1 MDEPNYQLQMQ
12 SQQIEGLSPLAV
24 GDQKLNR
31 HLGQIIGTGIF
42 SNSSYIL
49 ANCGSGG
56 MMMILWWVGA
66 IFAITGV
73 WNYLELGT
81 MATYQYRRPRELI
94 SFVFVIIVGMFGKGS
109 GLAQGATVFGSNVIY
124 AIGGADYIND
134 WAARG
139 FAVFCLVFWLVMNI
153 VSSKTAI
160 GANNA
165 FTILKLIL
173 LILLICVG
181 FAGLTG
187 QLPNQPDLSVNFSFQ
202 GTLSNPGS
210 YANAI
215 YFVIFAYG
223 GWSNLNYVVD
233 ELKDPIKNLPKC
245 SITAV
250 YIYITHT
257 LTIAFTLAY
266 LAVLSK
272 DVIVNSD
279 ATVAANLFNTA
290 LGGVF
295 GSRVLPVLIG
305 LSSFGSVGSIFFT
318 GSRIILEAARKGYL
332 PYDRFFAK
340 SHPKLQTP
348 VNSLLLLFIISLI
361 FLLAPPPG
369 AVFEFILAF
378 AGYGDYFF
386 SVMSV
391 IGLLIMRRTHPD
403 IKRPIKTSI
412 VASIIFIM
420 MCIYNLVFIF
430 VPPTSSSASYPYWLP
445 YLMTII
451 VALLSVG
458 IWYYK
463 VEYKDAL
470 SKSYNAEI
478 REDGKQELFEDIYD
492 NDEKESSD
500 LSVEEISK
508 EIDMTK

>member
-1 MDEPNYQLQMQ
+1 
-12 SQQIEGLSPLAV
+12 
-24 GDQKLNR
+24 
-31 HLGQIIGTGIF
+31 
-42 SNSSYIL
+42 
-49 ANCGSGG
+49 
-56 MMMILWWVGA
+56 
-66 IFAITGV
+66 
-73 WNYLELGT
+73 
-81 MATYQYRRPRELI
+81 
-94 SFVFVIIVGMFGKGS
+94 MFGKGS
-109 GLAQGATVFGSNVIY
+109 GLAQGASVFGSNVIY

-139 FAVFCLVFWLVMNI
+139 FA
-153 VSSKTAI
+153 
-160 GANNA
+160 
-165 FTILKLIL
+165 
-173 LILLICVG
+173 G

-215 YFVIFAYG
+215 YF
-223 GWSNLNYVVD
+223 
-233 ELKDPIKNLPKC
+233 
-245 SITAV
+245 
-250 YIYITHT
+250 T

-305 LSSFGSVGSIFFT
+305 LSSFGSVGSMFYT

-348 VNSLLLLFIISLI
+348 VNSLLLLFTISLI

-369 AVFEFILAF
+369 AVFEFVLAF

-386 SVMSV
+386 SVMAV

-430 VPPTSSSASYPYWLP
+430 VPPTSSSASYPYWR
-445 YLMTII
+445 
-451 VALLSVG
+451 
-458 IWYYK
+458 K
-463 VEYKDAL
+463 
-470 SKSYNAEI
+470 
-478 REDGKQELFEDIYD
+478 
-492 NDEKESSD
+492 
-500 LSVEEISK
+500 
-508 EIDMTK
+508 

>member
-1 MDEPNYQLQMQ
+1 MDEPNHQLQMQ
-12 SQQIEGLSPLAV
+12 SQQIEGLSPFAV

-31 HLGQIIGTGIF
+31 HLGYFSGTMINVSQIIGTGIF

-81 MATYQYRRPRELI
+81 MASIEAFPRSGGEQEYLAYQYRKPRELI

-109 GLAQGATVFGSNVIY
+109 GLAQGASVFGSNVIY

-139 FAVFCLVFWLVMNI
+139 FA
-153 VSSKTAI
+153 
-160 GANNA
+160 
-165 FTILKLIL
+165 
-173 LILLICVG
+173 
-181 FAGLTG
+181 
-187 QLPNQPDLSVNFSFQ
+187 
-202 GTLSNPGS
+202 
-210 YANAI
+210 
-215 YFVIFAYG
+215 
-223 GWSNLNYVVD
+223 
-233 ELKDPIKNLPKC
+233 
-245 SITAV
+245 
-250 YIYITHT
+250 
-257 LTIAFTLAY
+257 AY

-305 LSSFGSVGSIFFT
+305 LSSFGSVGSMFYT

-348 VNSLLLLFIISLI
+348 VNSLLLLFTISLI

-369 AVFEFILAF
+369 AVFEFVLAF

-386 SVMSV
+386 SVMAV

-458 IWYYK
+458 LWYYK

-478 REDGKQELFEDIYD
+478 REDGKQELFE
-492 NDEKESSD
+492 
-500 LSVEEISK
+500 EINK
-508 EIDMTK
+508 EIDMSK

>member
-1 MDEPNYQLQMQ
+1 
-12 SQQIEGLSPLAV
+12 
-24 GDQKLNR
+24 
-31 HLGQIIGTGIF
+31 
-42 SNSSYIL
+42 
-49 ANCGSGG
+49 

-66 IFAITGV
+66 IFAITGFPRSGGEQE
-73 WNYLELGT
+73 YL
-81 MATYQYRRPRELI
+81 AYQYRRPRELI

-109 GLAQGATVFGSNVIY
+109 GLAQGASVFGSNVIY

-139 FAVFCLVFWLVMNI
+139 FA
-153 VSSKTAI
+153 
-160 GANNA
+160 
-165 FTILKLIL
+165 
-173 LILLICVG
+173 
-181 FAGLTG
+181 
-187 QLPNQPDLSVNFSFQ
+187 
-202 GTLSNPGS
+202 
-210 YANAI
+210 
-215 YFVIFAYG
+215 
-223 GWSNLNYVVD
+223 
-233 ELKDPIKNLPKC
+233 
-245 SITAV
+245 
-250 YIYITHT
+250 
-257 LTIAFTLAY
+257 AY

-272 DVIVNSD
+272 DVIVNSN

-348 VNSLLLLFIISLI
+348 VNSLLLLFTISLI

-369 AVFEFILAF
+369 AVFEFVLAF

-478 REDGKQELFEDIYD
+478 RENGKQELFEDIYD

-508 EIDMTK
+508 EIDMSK